1 MNNRIKINLLRKRS
15 RNFGSWGL
23 ALLSLLIFNSCEDK
37 IDLELEQDGAQ
48 LVVDAW
54 VNNMSETQVI
64 KLRRTAPYFESA
76 FAPEVLGAT
85 VTVFEGNLADSMIT
99 GVFQFED
106 ADEDGNYTWTPAAG
120 ESLAKEGKDYALV
133 IELNGDE
140 YISLSTANRPA
151 QVDSIGYEFRESIV
165 GQPEGIYA
173 TFFAIDQAGEGDVYW
188 IKSYKNGAFLNKP
201 QELNIAYDGGFSP
214 GGGSDGGLFL
224 PPIREAINRIPDFED
239 DAPDDLDIPPWTV
252 GDTAM
257 VEVHSITLEAFYYLF
272 QAREQMT
279 QGDNGLFA
287 TPITNVPT
295 NIFSQNEN
303 AKEEP
308 VGFFCVSMVGT
319 AERVIE

>member
-1 MNNRIKINLLRKRS
+1 MKKYIL
-15 RNFGSWGL
+15 F
-23 ALLSLLIFNSCEDK
+23 IFTIFFLNSCEDK

-54 VNNMSETQVI
+54 INNLSETQEI
-64 KLRRTAPYFESA
+64 RLRRTAPYFEAA
-76 FAPEVLGAT
+76 FTPEVLGAT
-85 VTVFEGNLADSMIT
+85 ITVYEGNLADSMIT
-99 GVFQFED
+99 DVFVFED
-106 ADEDGNYTWTPAAG
+106 TDEDGNYTWTPAAG

-140 YISLSTANRPA
+140 YVSLSTANRTA

-173 TFFAIDQAGEGDVYW
+173 QIYAIDKAGEGDAYW

-201 QELNIAYDGGFSP
+201 QEMNISFDGAFSP
-214 GGGSDGGLFL
+214 GGGSDGFLFL
-224 PPIREAINRIPDFED
+224 PPIREGINRIPDFED
-239 DAPDDLDIPPWTV
+239 DAPDDMDIPPWMV
-252 GDTAM
+252 GDSVR
-257 VEVHSITLEAFYYLF
+257 VEVHSITLEAYFHLF

-287 TPITNVPT
+287 TPITNIPT
-295 NIFSQNEN
+295 NIIAQSEN

-308 VGFFCVSMVGT
+308 LGFFNVAMVGI

>member
-1 MNNRIKINLLRKRS
+1 MKNKFNLNLLRKLPFR
-15 RNFGSWGL
+15 GWGL
-23 ALLSLLIFNSCEDK
+23 LFLSILFLTSCEDV

-54 VNNMSETQVI
+54 INNMSDTQVI
-64 KLRRTAPYFESA
+64 KLRRTAPYFDA
-76 FAPEVLGAT
+76 TFAPEVLGAT
-85 VTVFEGNLADSMIT
+85 VTVYEGNLADSMIT
-99 GVFQFED
+99 AIFQFED
-106 ADEDGNYTWTPAAG
+106 TDEDGNYTWTPAAG
-120 ESLAKEGKDYALV
+120 EILAKEGKDYALV

-140 YISLSTANRPA
+140 YVSLSNSNRAA

-173 TFFAIDQAGEGDVYW
+173 QIYAIDKVGEGDAYW
-188 IKSYKNGAFLNKP
+188 IKSFKNGEFLNKP
-201 QELNIAYDGGFSP
+201 QEMNLAFDGAFSP
-214 GGGSDGGLFL
+214 GGGSDGFLFL
-224 PPIREAINRIPDFED
+224 PPIREGINRIPDFED
-239 DAPDDLDIPPWTV
+239 DAIDDFDVPPWVV
-252 GDTAM
+252 GDSVR
-257 VEVHSITLEAFYYLF
+257 VEVHSISLEAFYYLF

-295 NIFSQNEN
+295 NIIAQTEN